1 MSRKLQRGGYISDFS
16 TTADANSYMLYNPPA
31 ADNTAALA
39 SAGITTTDHP
49 GTPGLNGGGNLELSN
64 GFYYSI
70 DGGCALCASGTT
82 GGTGGNSKNTNRR
95 RGGVGLELAPFI
107 SALALLGARLLAD
120 DELGMFNAP
129 APAPSSSKKGGSN
142 PSSSRRR
149 KN

>member
-1 MSRKLQRGGYISDFS
+1 MSRKLQRGGYIADFS

-49 GTPGLNGGGNLELSN
+49 GTPGLKNLEGGGNLELSN

-70 DGGCALCASGTT
+70 DGGCALCASTTT
-82 GGTGGNSKNTNRR
+82 GGGNNKKTNRR

-129 APAPSSSKKGGSN
+129 APSSSKKGGSN